1 MVEEKTFLEE
11 WSGWLG
17 MAHDEFIIT
26 LIVLC
31 MSLVMIPAARMY
43 LKTGYKESFVFAM
56 AAFVIGFTILLS
68 ETYRIDETHFVI
80 IAMADLIIL
89 LAARMYIKWIGGRL
103 TGQERL
109 PGMEGI
115 RAWLNVGN
123 MLVCLGIAFCAW
135 VCTEVPDFE
144 AAIIALLIC
153 IGVLMIYPLGNT
165 LFSHFRSEKSAEDL
179 TTAQVKVLELLEQ
192 GKISPAECGELLSA
206 LRSRKTREE
215 EQTESNQQTQDN
227 SPPAL
232 LP

>member
-11 WSGWLG
+11 WAAWFTVDNEI
-17 MAHDEFIIT
+17 AIT
-26 LIVLC
+26 LILLG
-31 MSLVMIPAARMY
+31 MSLVMIPAACLY
-43 LKTGYKESFVFAM
+43 LKTGFWKSLSFAV

-68 ETYRIDETHFVI
+68 ETQGIDETHFVI

-89 LAARMYIKWIGGRL
+89 LAARMYIKWIGGGL
-103 TGQERL
+103 TEQEQL

-115 RAWLNVGN
+115 RAWLNAGN

-135 VCTEVPDFE
+135 VCTEIPDFE
-144 AAIIALLIC
+144 AALIALPVTV
-153 IGVLMIYPLGNT
+153 GVLLVYPLGNT

-206 LRSRKTREE
+206 LRSRKASEE
-215 EQTESNQQTQDN
+215 EQTESTTH
-227 SPPAL
+227 P
-232 LP
+232 